1 MRPPTTPGLL
11 LLVDGSIAMS
21 ARHLQ
26 VLLIYGMFLALSIG
40 LALARRWRRTAD
52 RGPGVWRKYPTYIA
66 LNLIFLAAA
75 WLPASWHGLALL
87 LALIGGGASWEIAQ
101 ALRLSS
107 LERTGLPAAAAG
119 LVFAAEWLAPSAYLS
134 LWLGMLLMAAAASAL
149 IDARGRMGPRLLG
162 IAGAMVYLPL
172 CLAPLLWL
180 WHGEDGGFRVVFL
193 YLIIAGNDA
202 FAQLTGQ
209 LAGGR
214 LLAPQISPGKT
225 IAGAIGGLAC
235 AIVLGGVLSPTIGW
249 SFGTGACAGAVLGIA
264 GQIGDLVESSWKRAL
279 GIKDFSALL
288 GAQGGVLDR
297 FDALLFASPVF
308 YLIAMSPLVE
318 W

>member
-1 MRPPTTPGLL
+1 M
-11 LLVDGSIAMS
+11 
-21 ARHLQ
+21 
-26 VLLIYGMFLALSIG
+26 
-40 LALARRWRRTAD
+40 
-52 RGPGVWRKYPTYIA
+52 
-66 LNLIFLAAA
+66 N
-75 WLPASWHGLALL
+75 
-87 LALIGGGASWEIAQ
+87 
-101 ALRLSS
+101 S
-107 LERTGLPAAAAG
+107 LERTGLPAATAG
-119 LVFAAEWLAPSAYLS
+119 LVFAAEWLDPSAYLS

-149 IDARGRMGPRLLG
+149 IDACGRMGPRLLG

-209 LAGGR
+209 LSGGR

-225 IAGAIGGLAC
+225 IAGAIGGLIC

-279 GIKDFSALL
+279 GIKRLQRPSGRPGR
-288 GAQGGVLDR
+288 GA
-297 FDALLFASPVF
+297 
-308 YLIAMSPLVE
+308 
-318 W
+318 